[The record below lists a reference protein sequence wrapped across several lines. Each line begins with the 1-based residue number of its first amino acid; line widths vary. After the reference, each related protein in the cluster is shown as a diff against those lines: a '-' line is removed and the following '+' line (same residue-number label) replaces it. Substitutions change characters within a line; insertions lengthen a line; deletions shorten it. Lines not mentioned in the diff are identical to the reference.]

1 MTMKLYGTL
10 MEFANKLCKIHIQ
23 LYSMKNEIGF
33 MKKMNMYVF
42 GRVSQMYCIVKW
54 EARLHISSETRFM
67 RVLKGV
73 ESVESQFHQN
83 FTRCVFF
90 VLFKLSPRQVFRVI
104 NNCKH

>member
-10 MEFANKLCKIHIQ
+10 TEFANKLCKIHIQ
-23 LYSMKNEIGF
+23 YSMKNEIGF

-83 FTRCVFF
+83 FTRCFS
-90 VLFKLSPRQVFRVI
+90 LFCL
-104 NNCKH
+104 N